1 MKIPSSVNSLDRISK
16 YIYET
21 PLRKSDRLSSSTQ
34 NVFLKLENLQKTGSF
49 KARGALNKVYS
60 SHLIGEEVVA
70 ASSGNHGSAVSYA
83 LSTKNL
89 SGRIYVPNGAKK
101 SKIKKIQSYGSEV
114 ISFGEDCL
122 DAEHE
127 AIKYSREKNCVFISP
142 YNDLDVISGQGTLG
156 VEIYNQLPDIDAIF
170 ITVGGGGLISG
181 VAHYLKSKN
190 PLIKVFGCSP
200 VNSSIMINSL
210 EENDIINSES
220 KETLSDGSAGGVED
234 GSITHKIC
242 KKYIDFTCLVTE
254 DEIASQIIQT
264 IDNEKIIIEGAAAVA
279 IASYLKMSK
288 KLKGMKNIVII
299 VCGGNIGNNT
309 LKSIL

>member
-1 MKIPSSVNSLDRISK
+1 MKIPSSVKSLDRISK

-34 NVFLKLENLQKTGSF
+34 NVYLKLENLQKTGSF

-60 SHLIGEEVVA
+60 SDLLGKEVVA

-89 SGRIYVPNGAKK
+89 SGRIYVPNAAKK
-101 SKIKKIQSYGSEV
+101 SKIKKIESYGSEV
-114 ISFGEDCL
+114 IRFGEDCL
-122 DAEHE
+122 DAEYE
-127 AIKYSREKNCVFISP
+127 AIKYSRENNCEFISP
-142 YNDLDVISGQGTLG
+142 YNDFDVISGQGTLG
-156 VEIYNQLPDIDAIF
+156 VEIYNQHPDIDAIF
-170 ITVGGGGLISG
+170 VTVGGGGLISG

-220 KETLSDGSAGGVED
+220 KETLSDGSAGGVEE
-234 GSITHKIC
+234 GSITHMIC
-242 KKYIDFTCLVTE
+242 KKYIDTTCLVTE

-279 IASYLKMSK
+279 IASYLKIRDE
-288 KLKGMKNIVII
+288 LKGLKNIAII
-299 VCGGNIGNNT
+299 VCGGNIGSNT

>member
-1 MKIPSSVNSLDRISK
+1 MKIPSSVKSLDRISK

-34 NVFLKLENLQKTGSF
+34 NVYLKLENLQKTGSF

-60 SHLIGEEVVA
+60 SDLLGKEVVA

-89 SGRIYVPNGAKK
+89 SGRIYVPNAAKK
-101 SKIKKIQSYGSEV
+101 SKIKKIESYGSEV
-114 ISFGEDCL
+114 IRFGEDCL
-122 DAEHE
+122 DAEYE
-127 AIKYSREKNCVFISP
+127 AIKYSRENNCEFISP
-142 YNDLDVISGQGTLG
+142 YNDFDVISGQGTLG
-156 VEIYNQLPDIDAIF
+156 VEIYNQHPDIDAIF
-170 ITVGGGGLISG
+170 VTVGGGGLISG

-210 EENDIINSES
+210 DENEIINSES
-220 KETLSDGSAGGVED
+220 KETLSDGSAGGVEE

-242 KKYIDFTCLVTE
+242 KKYIDTTCLVTE

-279 IASYLKMSK
+279 IASYLKIRDE
-288 KLKGMKNIVII
+288 LKGLKNIAII
-299 VCGGNIGNNT
+299 VCGGNIGSNT